1 MRSAARAAPEA
12 PPEGAAQNA
21 RAELRMRGQSLSEP
35 FSLPQPGSRSRACE
49 AFVGPLIV
57 LEIFGSE

>member
-1 MRSAARAAPEA
+1 MRERNSAC
-12 PPEGAAQNA
+12 EGK
-21 RAELRMRGQSLSEP
+21 SLSEP

-57 LEIFGSE
+57 LQDFGSE